1 MATTTDTAIQA
12 RLYGPGLAP
21 AGEVARLGFVGD
33 ALCLAHPSGAQCI
46 DASRLALRRAGFDE
60 RGLELAWDDARGT
73 WAAQVLEP
81 AAVAE
86 LCARLPQPLR
96 TALAQVSRSQAR
108 QHVGRGLAWGLIA
121 LVGAAPLLALAAL
134 LAFADPLAGWVSR
147 RLPIE
152 HEVRLGEASFASLS
166 ARLTRIA
173 PGAATRA
180 VEALGA
186 RLSAGSAYSYRF
198 HLVEDPAVN
207 AYALPGG
214 IVVVHSG
221 LLQATRTPE
230 ELAGV
235 LAHEIQHVELRHGLE
250 GLIKQAGL
258 SLGWAFLTGDW
269 GGSVA
274 GEAARELLGLRFSRA
289 AEREADDR
297 GFERLVRSGIDPSG
311 MARFFETLA
320 EHVPE
325 TGHSMPALL
334 STHPASAERS
344 AQLYQRLA
352 TLSGRRFEALAYGNW
367 PPPMRSEA
375 H

>member
-1 MATTTDTAIQA
+1 MATTTDTGIQA

-21 AGEVARLGFVGD
+21 AGEAAQLDFAGD
-33 ALCLAHPSGAQCI
+33 ALCLAHPAGVQRI
-46 DASRLALRRAGFDE
+46 GASRLALRRAGFDE
-60 RGLELAWDDARGT
+60 RGLELAWEEAHGT
-73 WAAQVLEP
+73 WAVQVLEP

-86 LCARLPQPLR
+86 LYARLPQPLHA
-96 TALAQVSRSQAR
+96 ALEQVSRSDSR
-108 QHVGRGLAWGLIA
+108 RRVGRGLAWGLIA
-121 LVGAAPLLALAAL
+121 LVCAAPVLALAAL

-166 ARLTRIA
+166 TRLIRIA
-173 PGAATRA
+173 PGEATRA

-186 RLSAGSAYSYRF
+186 RLSAGSAYPYRF

-258 SLGWAFLTGDW
+258 SLGWALLTGDW
-269 GGSVA
+269 GSSVA
-274 GEAARELLGLRFSRA
+274 GEAARELLGLRFSRV
-289 AEREADDR
+289 AEREADHR

-320 EHVPE
+320 AHAPE
-325 TGHSMPALL
+325 AGRPLPALL

-344 AQLYQRLA
+344 AELRQRLVA
-352 TLSGRRFEALAYGNW
+352 LSGRHFEALAYGNW
-367 PPPMRSEA
+367 PPAMRSEA